1 MTGEKLNQRLIA
13 GRYEVGSLIG
23 RGGMAEVYEGTDTRL
38 GRTVA
43 IKLLKPDLAN
53 DPSFED
59 RFRNEAQ
66 ASAKISH
73 PTIVRVYD
81 AGEDIDTD
89 ANGNQI
95 KHPFIIMEFVK
106 GKLLREVLHERRLS
120 IEEAVNYASGIL
132 TALEFSHKA
141 GVIHRDIKSA
151 NVMITENDQI
161 KVMDFGIARAV
172 SESSA
177 TMANTVGIMGTAQY
191 FSPEQ
196 AKGETVDS
204 RTDLYS
210 TGVLLYEMLAGRP
223 PFKGDTAVSVAYQHV
238 SEAVTPPSK
247 FNENISPELDQV
259 VLHGLA
265 KDRDERFQTAEDF
278 RDHLIAAANG
288 SPIALSVTPEKSA
301 PAAENIVQT
310 SSWSL
315 DDADSHEAGP
325 ATVFAELLS
334 GPATEENDV
343 VEHPIQVEPLPTQ
356 VIEPT
361 EIQPA
366 FDDSVPTTNPFAALG
381 VDLSAPVTTSITS
394 VRSGRPS
401 GGVLW
406 GVGTAVA
413 VVIVGLIAFL
423 GIFGNLN
430 LNINPG
436 NSGIAVTDVVGK
448 TYSDGYNAL
457 TQQNLLVLKVYEPS
471 ETIPLDQIIST
482 DPAAGTKVPENTSI
496 TVKVSS
502 GAASVSMPELKGMTE
517 EQAKAALTAA
527 KLTLGTITQENSAT
541 VVAGQ
546 VTATDPLVGSSV
558 IPGTVVNLVIS
569 NGKVMVPDVR
579 NLSVN
584 DARNALTAP
593 SVGLNPTVTSKT
605 TCSGTLGTTV
615 IDQSIPAGLANQ
627 KSAITLYVG
636 CN

>member
-1 MTGEKLNQRLIA
+1 MTQRLIA

-23 RGGMAEVYEGTDTRL
+23 RGGMAEVYEGNDTRL

-89 ANGNQI
+89 ENGNQI

-106 GKLLREVLHERRLS
+106 GKLLRDILHNRRLS
-120 IEEAVNYASGIL
+120 IEESVNFASGVL

-151 NVMITENDQI
+151 NVMITDSDQV

-196 AKGETVDS
+196 AKGETVDA

-238 SEAVTPPSK
+238 SEAVTPPSQ
-247 FNENISPELDQV
+247 FNENISAELDQV
-259 VLHGLA
+259 VLHALA
-265 KDRDERFQTAEDF
+265 KNRDDRFQTAEDF
-278 RDHLIAAANG
+278 REHLIAAANG
-288 SPIALSVTPEKSA
+288 SPIALAVKPQAEVRK
-301 PAAENIVQT
+301 PAVQQN

-315 DDADSHEAGP
+315 DDADSGSTPGA
-325 ATVFAELLS
+325 ADLFAELLNT
-334 GPATEENDV
+334 TEEEETA
-343 VEHPIQVEPLPTQ
+343 EHPINVAAPATQ
-356 VIEPT
+356 VLVPT
-361 EIQPA
+361 EVQPV
-366 FDDSVPTTNPFAALG
+366 DDLSIPSTNPFAALG
-381 VDLSAPVTTSITS
+381 VDLSAPVTSS
-394 VRSGRPS
+394 VPTLRSGRPNA
-401 GGVLW
+401 GILW
-406 GVGTAVA
+406 GAGTAVA

-423 GIFGNLN
+423 GIFGNLSF
-430 LNINPG
+430 NITPG
-436 NSGIAVTDVVGK
+436 GGGIAVADVVGK
-448 TYSDGYNAL
+448 TYSDGYNQL
-457 TQQNLLVLKVYEPS
+457 TQQNLLVMKVYEAS

-482 DPAAGTKVPENTSI
+482 DPIAGTKVPENTSI

-502 GAASVSMPELKGMTE
+502 GAAAILMPDLRGMTE
-517 EQAKAALTAA
+517 VDAKLALTNA
-527 KLTLGTITQENSAT
+527 KLNLGTITQENSAT
-541 VVAGQ
+541 IVAGQ
-546 VTATDPLVGSSV
+546 VTATDPVVGSSV

-579 NLSVN
+579 NLSIN

-593 SVGLNPTVTSKT
+593 DVLFAVSVTTKG
-605 TCSGTLGTTV
+605 TCSGTQGTTV
-615 IDQSIPAGLANQ
+615 VDQSIPAGLAPQ
-627 KSAITLYVG
+627 KSAIVLYVG
-636 CN
+636 CNN